1 MVTPISSDKILPSD
15 STRRS
20 ISDNKSAGQ
29 SELIRPDTVAT
40 PSTQDETTSTEEN
53 SLDVERA
60 NQIFSQS
67 QSQASSREDSIST
80 PDQARSAAAELKA
93 QIAGNTAQ
101 ALQAQ
106 AGPASA
112 NLSALLEAAPT

>member
-1 MVTPISSDKILPSD
+1 VVTPISNDKILPSD
-15 STRRS
+15 STSRS
-20 ISDNKSAGQ
+20 ISDNKSTGQ
-29 SELIRPDTVAT
+29 SELTRPDSVAT
-40 PSTQDETTSTEEN
+40 PSTQDEATSTKDY

-67 QSQASSREDSIST
+67 QASSREDSIST
-80 PDQARSAAAELKA
+80 ADQARSAAAELSV
-93 QIAGNTAQ
+93 QIAGNSTQ

>member
-1 MVTPISSDKILPSD
+1 MVTPISNDKILPSD

-29 SELIRPDTVAT
+29 SGLTRPDTIAT
-40 PSTQDETTSTEEN
+40 HSTQDETASTEEN

-67 QSQASSREDSIST
+67 QLQTSSREDSIFT
-80 PDQARSAAAELKA
+80 PDQARSAAAELSV
-93 QIAGNTAQ
+93 QIAGNSTQ

-112 NLSALLEAAPT
+112 NLSALLETAPT